1 MPRAPHQRYKFRVRV
16 DKFLQV
22 SRLVKQRRY
31 ANEACDRG
39 YVFLNGKRAKPS
51 QEIRPGDRIILDL
64 PAGRIEVEV
73 LEVPE
78 TKSIS
83 SKKAAGL
90 YRVVSGG

>member
-1 MPRAPHQRYKFRVRV
+1 V

-31 ANEACDRG
+31 ANEACDKG
-39 YVFLNGKRAKPS
+39 YVFINGKRAKPS
-51 QEIRPGDRIILDL
+51 HEVKPGDRIILDL

-78 TKSIS
+78 AKSVP
-83 SKKAAGL
+83 KERAARL
-90 YRVVSGG
+90 YRVISE